1 MTMFKYF
8 LLLSLSAIFLSG
20 NGQSAESFLLEK
32 GFRLPVELVNQNY
45 TLMKLSPLT
54 LQIKEHIVK
63 TNYKVPAREA
73 EVIAKEILSVSSCF
87 EIDPWI
93 LTSLIQK
100 ESSFVKH
107 AVSPTGAVGL
117 TQFTSIGI
125 KEVNDQLGY
134 RGREGAPEAV
144 TLFFHERLRD
154 CINPSWVDLWSRI
167 EIRDEHPE
175 FYKQLKEIIKNDGQ
189 SSIVYGAVL
198 LKIYLAFVNYRNT
211 YQVAPMKLSEVYFQA
226 LQLYNGEEGE
236 AKLRY
241 AKAIFKN
248 LKLLYP
254 NEVNFPY

>member
-1 MTMFKYF
+1 MIKYF
-8 LLLSLSAIFLSG
+8 LLLPVLSFLFLPRTGES
-20 NGQSAESFLLEK
+20 SESFLMEK
-32 GFRLPVELVNQNY
+32 GFRLPIELVSQSY
-45 TLMKLSPLT
+45 TLMKLSPLAT
-54 LQIKEHIVK
+54 HIKEHIVK
-63 TNYKVPAREA
+63 TNYKVPSGEA
-73 EVIAKEILSVSSCF
+73 EVIAKDILAVSSCF

-100 ESSFVKH
+100 ESSFVKQ

-125 KEVNDQLGY
+125 KEVNDQLGH
-134 RGREGAPEAV
+134 RGREGAPEVV

-154 CINPSWVDLWSRI
+154 CINPSWSDLWNRI
-167 EIRDEHPE
+167 EIQDNHPE

-211 YQVAPMKLSEVYFQA
+211 YQVAPLKLSEVYFQA